1 MTPVDLSTGLD
12 VKWIRDDRPTY
23 LPPPMLKSAQERT
36 ERANALIVTALT
48 LACTAVAL
56 FDLFLAALG
65 S

>member
-12 VKWIRDDRPTY
+12 VKWIRDDRRTY

-36 ERANALIVTALT
+36 ERANALIVTAMT